1 MKALLTYKSI
11 LTMLILLTVW
21 CIIFVFGY
29 FVSLSVNKDRYQ
41 IKTARS
47 ETFLLDTKTGAVW
60 RNVWN
65 NERDKIPC
73 NWELMSYDLAPTKI
87 ERYLNPRS
95 IWDQA
100 ILIEDDKK

>member
-1 MKALLTYKSI
+1 MKSLFTYKSI
-11 LTMLILLTVW
+11 LTMLIFLTVW

-29 FVSLSVNKDRYQ
+29 FASMSVNKDRYK
-41 IKTARS
+41 INTTRG
-47 ETFLLDTKTGAVW
+47 ETLLLDTKTGAVW

-65 NERDKIPC
+65 NERDKIPS